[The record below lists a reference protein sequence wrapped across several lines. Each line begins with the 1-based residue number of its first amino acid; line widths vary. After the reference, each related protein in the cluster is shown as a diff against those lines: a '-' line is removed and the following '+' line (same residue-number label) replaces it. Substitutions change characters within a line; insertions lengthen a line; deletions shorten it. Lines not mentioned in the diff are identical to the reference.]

1 MRKEYT
7 TEKRSETRTYH
18 EFSELN
24 AKGEKIAFEF
34 VKCENQGGK
43 NSLPYLWKKN
53 GYIDRI
59 LETYWSVST
68 YATDATGCWGI
79 EPQVKPLFTLIFTGF
94 SRFGYD

>member
-1 MRKEYT
+1 MKKEYT

-18 EFSELN
+18 EFTELN

-34 VKCENQGGK
+34 VRCENLGGK

-68 YATDATGCWGI
+68 FATDAPDAGEDITQLRKSAMTENAW
-79 EPQVKPLFTLIFTGF
+79 
-94 SRFGYD
+94 Y